1 MVTEKRENRL
11 NVNNQRLSFRFIVA
25 GVVAVLLAITGFYWF
40 LFKSPV
46 KLNTPISQPGA
57 AIFVSNVA
65 PAMVSLLV
73 NPEGLQSLEKQ
84 RAISQI
90 KNSLLAKTNIDFND
104 DIKPWLSNEITLAV
118 TSEDID
124 RDPENGLKPGYLMA
138 LATDNPEKSR
148 EFVEL
153 LFSRRTLAG
162 TNLEV
167 EQYKGV
173 KLLYDTPEIITSQKI
188 QNPKSKIQ
196 KSQIQNSL
204 AGAVVDDFVL
214 LANDIKVVKEAI
226 NNIQA
231 PNLNLSSDPEYQKAV
246 KELPKNAVAVAF
258 FKLPTLSKWQGL
270 ELAESTYK
278 SQILSLVLKF
288 PGLLAESTFLSRSK
302 LNSLSTPLSKPVNAL
317 KYIPESAG
325 LAIAG
330 ANLRNLPNSNLDKLW
345 QQITATLYGSSQEA
359 IARWIQPLIDVQK
372 SWDINWKDD
381 IFSWVSGEYALAI
394 LPNQE
399 VNQEKNINFNWVFV
413 VEKSPHLEQGINKL
427 NEMAINNGLN
437 VSSLNLN
444 NQKISV
450 WTELKAN
457 TEKASVTVDAK
468 IRGAHTNLDNY
479 EIFTSDLALM
489 EKIINHQ
496 EKSLIENTNFQNSI
510 ANIPQPNQGYV
521 YIDWGKSRNFLESQQ
536 PLLKFLELLG
546 KPLFDNLRSLTVS
559 SYSQEA
565 ETLKGGI
572 FFQLEN

>member
-1 MVTEKRENRL
+1 MLTEKRENRL

-40 LFKSPV
+40 LFKNPV

-73 NPEGLQSLEKQ
+73 NPEGLQSIEKK
-84 RAISQI
+84 REISQI
-90 KNSLLAKTNIDFND
+90 KNSLLAKTNINFKD

-124 RDPENGLKPGYLMA
+124 RDPENGLQPGYLMA
-138 LATDNPEKSR
+138 LATNNPEKSR

-173 KLLYDTPEIITSQKI
+173 KLLYDTPEIITSKRS
-188 QNPKSKIQ
+188 QNTKSK
-196 KSQIQNSL
+196 IQNSL
-204 AGAVVDDFVL
+204 AGAVIDDFVL
-214 LANDIKVVKEAI
+214 FANDLKVVKEAI

-231 PNLNLSSDPEYQKAV
+231 PNLNLSSDSEYQKAV
-246 KELPKNAVAVAF
+246 KELPTNAVAVAF
-258 FKLPTLSKWQGL
+258 LKLPTLAKWQGL

-278 SQILSLVLKF
+278 SQILSLVLKSQ
-288 PGLLAESTFLSRSK
+288 GMLAESTFLSRSNLPSSK
-302 LNSLSTPLSKPVNAL
+302 VASVFTPLSKPVDAL

-330 ANLRNLPNSNLDKLW
+330 ANLSNLPNSNLDKLW
-345 QQITATLYGSSQEA
+345 QQATATIYGSSQEA
-359 IARWIQPLIDVQK
+359 IARWMQPLIDVQK
-372 SWDINWKDD
+372 SWDINWKED

-399 VNQEKNINFNWVFV
+399 ANQDKNINPNWVFV
-413 VEKSPHLEQGINKL
+413 VEKTPQLEQGIAKL
-427 NEMAINNGLN
+427 DNIATNNEFN
-437 VSSLNLN
+437 VSSLILN
-444 NQKISV
+444 NQKIAV
-450 WTELKAN
+450 WTELKAIPEN
-457 TEKASVTVDAK
+457 SSVNIEAK
-468 IRGAHTNLDNY
+468 VKGAHTSIDNY
-479 EIFTSDLALM
+479 EIITSDLALM
-489 EKIINHQ
+489 EKIITHQ
-496 EKSLIENTNFQNSI
+496 EHTLMENSNFQDSI
-510 ANIPQPNQGYV
+510 ANLPQPNQGYI
-521 YIDWGKSRNFLESQQ
+521 YIDWKKSQEFLESQQ
-536 PLLKFLELLG
+536 PLLKFVELLG

-559 SYSQEA
+559 SYGQEA
-565 ETLKGGI
+565 ETLKGGV
-572 FFQLEN
+572 FFQLEK

>member
-25 GVVAVLLAITGFYWF
+25 GVVAAILIAITGFYWF
-40 LFKSPV
+40 FFKSPV
-46 KLNTPISQPGA
+46 KLSTPISQPGA

-84 RAISQI
+84 GEISQI
-90 KNSLLAKTNIDFND
+90 KNSLLAKTNINFND

-124 RDPENGLKPGYLMA
+124 RDPENGLQPGYLMA

-162 TNLEV
+162 TNLEL

-173 KLLYDTPEIITSQKI
+173 KLLYDTPEITTLKTI
-188 QNPKSKIQ
+188 QNPKSK
-196 KSQIQNSL
+196 IQNSL

-214 LANDIKVVKEAI
+214 FANDLKVVKEAI
-226 NNIQA
+226 NNIQV

-246 KELPKNAVAVAF
+246 KELPKNAIAVAF
-258 FKLPTLSKWQGL
+258 LKLPTLAKWQGL
-270 ELAESTYK
+270 ELAEANYN
-278 SQILSLVLKF
+278 SQIISLVLK
-288 PGLLAESTFLSRSK
+288 PQGLLAESTFLSRSK
-302 LNSLSTPLSKPVNAL
+302 VASVSTPLSKPVNAL
-317 KYIPESAG
+317 KYIPDSAG

-330 ANLRNLPNSNLDKLW
+330 ANLSNLPNSNLDQLW
-345 QQITATLYGSSQEA
+345 QQATATIYGSSQEA

-372 SWDINWKDD
+372 SWDVNWKED

-399 VNQEKNINFNWVFV
+399 ADQERNINPNWVFV
-413 VEKSPHLEQGINKL
+413 VEKSPQLEQGINKL
-427 NEMAINNGLN
+427 NQIAINNGLN
-437 VSSLNLN
+437 VSSLSLN
-444 NQKISV
+444 NQKIAV

-457 TEKASVTVDAK
+457 TEKTSVTVDAK
-468 IRGAHTNLDNY
+468 IRGSHTNIDNY
-479 EIFTSDLALM
+479 EIFTSDLGIM
-489 EKIINHQ
+489 EKIITHQ
-496 EKSLIENTNFQNSI
+496 EQPLIEYSNFQNSV

-546 KPLFDNLRSLTVS
+546 KPLFNNLRSLTVS